1 MFSHQNLWKTLL
13 KSGIPLFPCRNPRS
27 FPTVFKHAVE
37 NSLKTFILEYMK
49 SFGERLCTPKFF
61 CCITEKRILLD
72 YYINKMATVS
82 PSKIEARVRG
92 ALRLGLYQLMFMDRI
107 PAHAAVN
114 ESVSLVPRRI
124 SGFVNALLRRYL
136 REGDKIA
143 VGVSAGKDSLALLC
157 ALADLRRFYPKKFEL
172 CAITVDMGFE
182 GADFSAIKALCDEL
196 DVPYTVVPTQ
206 ISKII
211 FDVRKE
217 KNPCSLCAKM
227 RRGALHTA
235 AKELGCNTVAL
246 GHHFDDVVET
256 FMLNLFFEGRLGC
269 FQPVTY
275 LSRMDIRLIRP
286 MIYMPEK
293 DVRYFAKSASL
304 PVMKSPCPAD
314 GNTEREEM
322 KQLLA
327 KLDRENK
334 GLRYRIFG
342 AIQKGEIDGFKP
354 TGRMQG
360 IKNYELPDS
369 EE

>member
-1 MFSHQNLWKTLL
+1 M
-13 KSGIPLFPCRNPRS
+13 
-27 FPTVFKHAVE
+27 E
-37 NSLKTFILEYMK
+37 NI
-49 SFGERLCTPKFF
+49 
-61 CCITEKRILLD
+61 KRVLSYTRRAIDD
-72 YYINKMATVS
+72 YEMI
-82 PSKIEARVRG
+82 
-92 ALRLGLYQLMFMDRI
+92 
-107 PAHAAVN
+107 
-114 ESVSLVPRRI
+114 
-124 SGFVNALLRRYL
+124 

-143 VGVSAGKDSLALLC
+143 VGVSAGKDSLTLLC
-157 ALADLRRFYPKKFEL
+157 ALAALKRFYPKKFEL
-172 CAITVDMGFE
+172 CAITIDMGFE
-182 GADFSAIKALCDEL
+182 GADFSAIRALCDKLE
-196 DVPYTVVPTQ
+196 VPYTVVPTE

-293 DVRYFAKSASL
+293 DVRYFSKNAEL
-304 PVMKSPCPAD
+304 PVINSPCPAD
-314 GNTEREEM
+314 KNTQREEM

-342 AIQKGEIDGFKP
+342 AIQRGEIDGFKEVS
-354 TGRMQG
+354 GMQG
-360 IKNYELPDS
+360 IKNYEND
-369 EE
+369 